1 MTTDP
6 SWLNPCEPTDPELL
20 DALKAETERRTDE
33 FMRLRN
39 AAPDLLAALKDML
52 SGWRYIRQ
60 YPAHQ
65 SIYGVGW
72 DRAQSAAESA
82 IAKAEGRTP

>member
-39 AAPDLLAALKDML
+39 AAPDLMEALKMMMEGGMEGPTPQAIETAL
-52 SGWRYIRQ
+52 
-60 YPAHQ
+60 A
-65 SIYGVGW
+65 
-72 DRAQSAAESA
+72 A
-82 IAKAEGRTP
+82 IAKAEGRGA